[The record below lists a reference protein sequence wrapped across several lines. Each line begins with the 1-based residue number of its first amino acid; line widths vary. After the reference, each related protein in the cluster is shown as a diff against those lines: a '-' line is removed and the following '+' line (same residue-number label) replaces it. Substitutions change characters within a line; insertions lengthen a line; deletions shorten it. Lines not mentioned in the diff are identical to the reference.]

1 MKVKGDGIFSINTSA
16 SGGFGNAGISLPE
29 TVADAGGGGDN
40 PPITTDL
47 KLYMNPDVEAYSDAG
62 TTLAVDGDNIRQ
74 WNDQSGNGNTLNQT
88 TASSQPLYNTTV
100 IGNGKASIQSN
111 GDFFL
116 TTNNIEIPNTQAEW
130 TFYAVYKR
138 STGSDEYRICT
149 LTTNSLCRM
158 EWRSVHMIRQL
169 TGSGRF
175 ISFTDDLNTK
185 IVAYTLDRN
194 AGTSGELKMYVNGT
208 FYGSMSSGSD
218 FTDWPLEF
226 DKLFNSS
233 YGINFG
239 NQLWYFDA
247 HDATQVEE
255 VSDWLNTKYS
265 IY

>member
-1 MKVKGDGIFSINTSA
+1 MSFTL
-16 SGGFGNAGISLPE
+16 GISLGLGSDSVGPP
-29 TVADAGGGGDN
+29 AGSGGGGGDA
-40 PPITTDL
+40 PPIADNL
-47 KLYMNPDVEAYSDAG
+47 FLYMNPDVDAYSDAG
-62 TTLAVDGDNIRQ
+62 TTLAVDGDNVRQ
-74 WNDQSGNGNTLNQT
+74 WNDQSGNSNTLNQT

-111 GDFFL
+111 NDFFL

-138 STGSDEYRICT
+138 SSGSDEYYIST
-149 LTTNSLCRM
+149 LTTNALCRM

-169 TGSGRF
+169 SGSGRF
-175 ISFTDDLNTK
+175 TSFTDDLNTK

-194 AGTSGELKMYVNGT
+194 AGTVGELKMYVNGT
-208 FYGSMSSGSD
+208 FYGNMSAGV
-218 FTDWPLEF
+218 TVANWPLEF
-226 DKLFNSS
+226 DKLFNAA

-239 NQLWYFDA
+239 NQLMYFAA
-247 HDATQVEE
+247 HDATQVQE